1 MLRSAAVAILALL
14 AAACSQQPASN
25 DAPSGPAPVSVAV
38 KDDAPATPAEARAPD
53 RAQDRAEAPARS
65 TPQVTRT
72 RDQTLCGEYEE
83 ILYSCQIDGR
93 ILSVCASSI
102 DPADISYTYGRSLRD
117 VELSLRAEGD
127 NGRVHQGGVVGQGG
141 GQLTHVRFTN
151 GDTQYIVY
159 SGYTGRLAD
168 VDRRWSGVAIR
179 RNGRDVAN
187 KECPYTGPYTQMS
200 ASKIP
205 DFVPQE
211 TDDDYNA
218 WY

>member
-14 AAACSQQPASN
+14 AAACSDQPTSK
-25 DAPSGPAPVSVAV
+25 DAPSGPAPATVAV
-38 KDDAPATPAEARAPD
+38 KVDAPAAPVGPAA
-53 RAQDRAEAPARS
+53 AQDRAE
-65 TPQVTRT
+65 TPQRSAPEVTRT
-72 RDQTLCGEYEE
+72 RDQTLCGEYDE
-83 ILYSCQIDGR
+83 ILYSCQINGR

-102 DPADISYTYGRSLRD
+102 DPADISYTYGRSLRQ
-117 VELSLRAEGD
+117 VELSMRAEGD

-151 GDTQYIVY
+151 GDTHYIVY

-168 VDRRWSGVAIR
+168 VDRRWSGVTIQ
-179 RNGRDVAN
+179 RNGRTVAN
-187 KECPYTGPYTQMS
+187 MECPYTGPYTQMS
-200 ASKIP
+200 SGEIP

-211 TDDDYNA
+211 TDENYNA

>member
-1 MLRSAAVAILALL
+1 MLRLVAVAALGL
-14 AAACSQQPASN
+14 LTVACSEQPASK
-25 DAPSGPAPVSVAV
+25 DAPSAPAAATVAV
-38 KDDAPATPAEARAPD
+38 KDDAPTAAPAAAEEK
-53 RAQDRAEAPARS
+53 AEAPARA
-65 TPQVTRT
+65 TPQVTRAS
-72 RDQTLCGEYEE
+72 DQTLCGEYDE
-83 ILYSCQIDGR
+83 ILYSCQINGR
-93 ILSVCASSI
+93 TLSVCASSI
-102 DPADISYTYGRSLRD
+102 DPADISYTYGRSLRN
-117 VELSLRAEGD
+117 VELSMRAEGD

-168 VDRRWSGVAIR
+168 ADRRWSGVAVR

-187 KECPYTGPYTQMS
+187 MECPYTGPYTQIS

-211 TDDDYNA
+211 TDDAYNA